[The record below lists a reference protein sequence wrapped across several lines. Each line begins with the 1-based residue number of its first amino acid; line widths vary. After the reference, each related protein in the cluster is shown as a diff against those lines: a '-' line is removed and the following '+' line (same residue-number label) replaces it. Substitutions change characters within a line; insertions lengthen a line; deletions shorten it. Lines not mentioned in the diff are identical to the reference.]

1 MPDSALLT
9 VLARSFTD
17 GESSVPQIVARA
29 ARVLGRSWR
38 WLPPLAR
45 RYVDVFGGKARPR
58 QREVLQFLRDD
69 VSFGEA
75 LSKYFSQLAVEQWL
89 GHPQIMQPVEAAKAW
104 NLPYITTTA
113 ALADWLGLRD
123 DELVWFADLKGL
135 LSRDAKR
142 SALLHYHYRVLAKSF
157 DSVRLIEAPKP
168 RLKQLQRKIL
178 TTILERIPPHPVA
191 HGFVKSR
198 SIRTFVAPHVGR
210 RVVLKM
216 DLRDFF
222 PSIGG
227 PRIQAFFRTAGYPE
241 PVADLLGGICTN
253 AAPRGLWKSISEV
266 TPGKLHEAKVLY
278 SRPHLPQ
285 GAPSSPALANLCA
298 YRADCRLNGLA
309 NAAGAIYT
317 RYADDL
323 AFSGEEGFEKCVGR
337 FSIHAAAILMEEG
350 FNVHHRKTRIMRQGV
365 RQRLAGLITNE
376 RVNVMRKDFD
386 LLKATL
392 TNCVRH
398 GPASQNRDSHSAFQ
412 SHLEGR
418 VGFVEM
424 VNPEKGRRLRTL
436 YDQIEWT

>member
-45 RYVDVFGGKARPR
+45 RYVEAFGGKARPR
-58 QREVLQFLRDD
+58 QREVLRFLRDD
-69 VSFGEA
+69 VGFGEA
-75 LSKYFSQLAVEQWL
+75 LAKYLSQLAVEQWL

-222 PSIGG
+222 PSIGVLSNCRLPRACRGSARRHLYECGSAG
-227 PRIQAFFRTAGYPE
+227 PMEIDLRGDPRKAARSEG
-241 PVADLLGGICTN
+241 PVFT
-253 AAPRGLWKSISEV
+253 
-266 TPGKLHEAKVLY
+266 
-278 SRPHLPQ
+278 
-285 GAPSSPALANLCA
+285 PALAARCA
-298 YRADCRLNGLA
+298 IV
-309 NAAGAIYT
+309 AGT
-317 RYADDL
+317 CQSL
-323 AFSGEEGFEKCVGR
+323 
-337 FSIHAAAILMEEG
+337 
-350 FNVHHRKTRIMRQGV
+350 
-365 RQRLAGLITNE
+365 
-376 RVNVMRKDFD
+376 RV
-386 LLKATL
+386 
-392 TNCVRH
+392 
-398 GPASQNRDSHSAFQ
+398 SS
-412 SHLEGR
+412 
-418 VGFVEM
+418 
-424 VNPEKGRRLRTL
+424 
-436 YDQIEWT
+436 